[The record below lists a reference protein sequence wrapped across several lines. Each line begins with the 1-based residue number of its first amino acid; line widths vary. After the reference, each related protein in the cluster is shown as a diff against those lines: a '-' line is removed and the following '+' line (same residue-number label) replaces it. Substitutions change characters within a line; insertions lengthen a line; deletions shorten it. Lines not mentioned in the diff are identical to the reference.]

1 MMVISVDEKR
11 HLERLVDKVVEIRY
25 SLDVIV
31 LEISARLDVGID
43 VAVDAVNE
51 SDQVQDLLD
60 KFGIE
65 VSTCVATQWSGIQR
79 SCNTKEDYLEL
90 QEDEDEWQD
99 I

>member
-1 MMVISVDEKR
+1 MVISVDEKR
-11 HLERLVDKVVEIRY
+11 HLEKLVDKVVEIRY

-65 VSTCVATQWSGIQR
+65 VSTCVATRWAGIQR
-79 SCNTKEDYLEL
+79 SCNTKDDYFEL